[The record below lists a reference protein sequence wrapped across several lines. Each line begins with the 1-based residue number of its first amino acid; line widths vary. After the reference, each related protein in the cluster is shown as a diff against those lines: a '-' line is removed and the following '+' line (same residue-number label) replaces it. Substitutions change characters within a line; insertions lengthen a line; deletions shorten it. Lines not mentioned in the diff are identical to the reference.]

1 MGTNVSSGLIFL
13 SKKEIMDISLSL
25 FHAEI
30 SLGIRLLPKHPS
42 WALSILFPE
51 SLAAHV
57 AESVTDN
64 AAHVWLPLHHYTYLS
79 FSECL
84 FQRKSLIWT
93 TKGKQKPDI
102 FSWATLIYL
111 FSWGFVVSLVTEYR
125 FTMPEFSFW
134 MFLSC
139 KRIICLSA
147 MQMAWRLKCILQ
159 SLYLETWS
167 SIPQHW
173 LVYLS

>member
-1 MGTNVSSGLIFL
+1 MLRYLLGLDYYQNIPPEHCL
-13 SKKEIMDISLSL
+13 SCFQSLLQLTWLSL
-25 FHAEI
+25 WQITQHMCDFHC
-30 SLGIRLLPKHPS
+30 
-42 WALSILFPE
+42 
-51 SLAAHV
+51 
-57 AESVTDN
+57 T
-64 AAHVWLPLHHYTYLS
+64 TTLS
-79 FSECL
+79 FSECP

-93 TKGKQKPDI
+93 MKGKQKPDI

-111 FSWGFVVSLVTEYR
+111 FSWDFVVSLVTEYR
-125 FTMPEFSFW
+125 LTMPEFSFW
-134 MFLSC
+134 VFLSC

-147 MQMAWRLKCILQ
+147 MRMAWRLKCILQ